1 MTDLRDAVAWA
12 SDALVLLGCVV
23 MTIGVIGVV
32 RMPDVFGKLHAAS
45 KSVFLGVCSLL
56 IALLAMGDAT
66 LGARAVLIMI
76 LLLVTTPVA
85 AYEMARA
92 AAVDERR
99 DGAPVVAPGI
109 ASDGNSGERIGAERQ
124 AGSSG

>member
-99 DGAPVVAPGI
+99 GGAPVPEPEK
-109 ASDGNSGERIGAERQ
+109 NGAGDPQ
-124 AGSSG
+124 